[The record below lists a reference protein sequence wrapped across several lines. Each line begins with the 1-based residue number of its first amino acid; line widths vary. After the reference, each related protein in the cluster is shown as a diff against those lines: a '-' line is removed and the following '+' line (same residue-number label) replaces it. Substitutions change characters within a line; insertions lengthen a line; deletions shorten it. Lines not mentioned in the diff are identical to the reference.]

1 MHNNLNWDEFADA
14 TVRLLVQPEK
24 DDPVLIIADTSN
36 NIVLAESF
44 LAAAIRYG
52 ADAQLII
59 KKRYPAHTASLPGP
73 ILSEAMIKLIIGL
86 VNRSAKVIEII
97 IEMNKSKATT
107 KM

>member
-24 DDPVLIIADTSN
+24 DEPVLIIADTSN

-59 KKRYPAHTASLPGP
+59 KKRYPEHTASLPGP
-73 ILSEAMIKLIIGL
+73 ILSEAIL
-86 VNRSAKVIEII
+86 A
-97 IEMNKSKATT
+97 SK
-107 KM
+107 KIL